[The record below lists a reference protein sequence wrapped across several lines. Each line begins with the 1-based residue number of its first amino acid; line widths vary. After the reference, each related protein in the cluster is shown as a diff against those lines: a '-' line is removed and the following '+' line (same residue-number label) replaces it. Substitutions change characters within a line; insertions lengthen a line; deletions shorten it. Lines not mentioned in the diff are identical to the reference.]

1 MVAFACSRKK
11 SLRLVRLAK
20 GTAIRQAARMVNDGG
35 GRVLKPTVYLPSQAI
50 PKA

>member
-11 SLRLVRLAK
+11 NLLPVRLAEA
-20 GTAIRQAARMVNDGG
+20 TAIRHAARIVKDGG
-35 GRVLKPTVYLPSQAI
+35 GRVLKPTVYLPSQAN